1 MEASCVLT
9 SPPGDSDT
17 GLLWEPLPD
26 IQPHTIDLTR
36 TAYYDSLSCRYQKS
50 NYKFSFGIK
59 GKILQFV
66 RLWIMG
72 HLIGAKDRSGP
83 TGPGLLGLERRRA
96 MPHPP
101 SCSLASAHTCSIPHH
116 QPTCCSFL
124 SVAAWFYPVLQ
135 KKMATSPTLLPT
147 NIFLALQLL
156 TSGAR
161 LFLPKFQIKKSK
173 GRIPRARSVHQ
184 RKAPGILAGQ
194 TNNCCCLLRKLVNF
208 TLRKGSLERPVTL
221 PKSFKSMKI
230 EPPKCNCLR

>member
-17 GLLWEPLPD
+17 GLIWEPLPD

-50 NYKFSFGIK
+50 NYKFSFCIK

-66 RLWIMG
+66 RLRIMG

-96 MPHPP
+96 MSHPP

-124 SVAAWFYPVLQ
+124 SVAAWFYPLLQ
-135 KKMATSPTLLPT
+135 KTRFRSWRRRWPPPLPFYPL
-147 NIFLALQLL
+147 I
-156 TSGAR
+156 S
-161 LFLPKFQIKKSK
+161 S
-173 GRIPRARSVHQ
+173 
-184 RKAPGILAGQ
+184 
-194 TNNCCCLLRKLVNF
+194 
-208 TLRKGSLERPVTL
+208 
-221 PKSFKSMKI
+221 
-230 EPPKCNCLR
+230 